1 MDDFKIDWL
10 PKWNSALNRS
20 EYIINTLALY
30 ALGIIIGLFLHV
42 MLINSYDFLSL
53 IFLIILVAYVMY
65 AVVVS
70 LIWTNNRLRDSG
82 LASEGVR
89 IALIVLSIL
98 SVIMGCIL
106 FLYCV
111 VKPTEDPAIMIDE
124 NDYDSE

>member
-10 PKWNSALNRS
+10 PRWNSGLNRS
-20 EYIINTLALY
+20 EYIKNTLALY
-30 ALGIIIGLFLHV
+30 ALGIIIGVFLNV

-53 IFLIILVAYVMY
+53 IFLITLVAYVMY

-82 LASEGVR
+82 LASERLRVS
-89 IALIVLSIL
+89 LIVLSIL

-106 FLYCV
+106 FVYCV
-111 VKPTEDPAIMIDE
+111 FKPTEDPAIMIDE